1 MVRCWW
7 VVREIEE
14 GDLLWYFGKY
24 ENGWKGVANNDEDRF
39 ALLRNDGN

>member
-1 MVRCWW
+1 MVRWW

-24 ENGWKGVANNDEDRF
+24 KNGVKGVTSKDEDRF
-39 ALLRNDGN
+39 ALLRDDGN